1 MTIRIVQKSGND
13 CVLAALAMAAGKKS
27 WEEAWTEVDLQEVI
41 KSKGVGDI
49 DPWMQRL
56 GYEHRKDYITV
67 YVHGDSME
75 MVQRFLWKRRALL
88 SVHSLNIK
96 GGNHM
101 VYWDGDIIHDPSPER
116 TYLHIESCII
126 NRAIIFTP

>member
-41 KSKGVGDI
+41 KTKGVGDI
-49 DPWMQRL
+49 DPWMHRL

-75 MVQRFLWKRRALL
+75 MVQKFLWKRRALL